1 MKRAPLLSQGDIDE
15 RLANLTHWRQE
26 GPCIAREFTFA
37 SFKEAIDFVNQVAE
51 AAEDMDHHPDFN
63 ISYKRV
69 TLSITTH
76 SEGGLTR
83 RDFRLAEKI
92 DALPGSS

>member
-1 MKRAPLLSQGDIDE
+1 MKRAPLLSQEDIDQ
-15 RLANLTHWRQE
+15 RLADLTHWHQE
-26 GPCIAREFTFA
+26 GRRIAREFTFA

-51 AAEDMDHHPDFN
+51 AAEEMDHHPDFD

-69 TLSITTH
+69 ILSNTTH

-92 DALPGSS
+92 DQLHQVD

>member
-1 MKRAPLLSQGDIDE
+1 MKRAPLLSQEDIDE
-15 RLANLTHWRQE
+15 RLAKHPHWCQE
-26 GPCIAREFTFA
+26 DRCIARDFTFA
-37 SFKEAIDFVNQVAE
+37 SFKEAISFVDLVAE
-51 AAEDMDHHPDFN
+51 AAEEMDHHPDFK

-83 RDFRLAEKI
+83 RDFRLVEKI
-92 DALPGSS
+92 DQLHRVD